1 MSTPQD
7 LELNTGSLKPPA
19 PAGLLASAVANYI
32 HSAHEP
38 MNVLEA
44 RPRDPRASMARKLDD
59 VAARQT
65 DAAAILKS
73 IHGLRGWMSWIMAI
87 GMILAIVAGALAA
100 VGSLDVEG
108 DEPVNIFWL
117 LGAILGGQTVLL
129 ILWLLMLVFGGRL
142 LRRWSIGGFLLG
154 FSSWIAAR
162 VGIGGGSAGSSRR
175 RQVQSAA
182 AAVAETDF
190 GGSRTRWLL
199 GTLTNL
205 AWLAFNLGLL
215 GSLIGALYV
224 RQFDFGWETTIGSDT
239 TFERAAE
246 IVSIAPEW
254 VGFDVPDQKQVLE
267 ARIDPGT
274 GQLAVESET
283 TRKAFSS
290 LLIGSVVIY
299 GLAPRFLLF
308 VICLM
313 IWQTTRKRWR
323 PSVDSTRFT
332 LLRRLTEP
340 QAVQVDADDPGT
352 ADNSPQEEEDPPPLD
367 RQTIGSA
374 IIGIELQT
382 PSCGWP
388 PPCGAPTED
397 LGMVESRED
406 RIATVRMLRYSS
418 TLPARLVIFAD
429 ISTTPDRGIV
439 RSIELVHEAA
449 EQPKL
454 IVILSGGARFRN
466 RVDASALE
474 RRVGDWR
481 EMVKNLGVGGKI
493 HELDLDN
500 LTAASR
506 AQLSEAVSGSARPN
520 LPIERGPVASIDAAF
535 AEISAQ
541 VRRWHD
547 APTEKE
553 RLTLHKAVARCV
565 GAETGGRLQG
575 APTIEALTR
584 DPREAI
590 VEAGRGVLAMLPP
603 RLLASGRWASIG
615 GTVGALACLAT
626 AGTVAPA
633 VLAALPV
640 WLATGAA
647 SGAGLA
653 ALKSSDKV
661 DGTDD
666 LLESE
671 GMCRGE
677 AIAGAAMHTVLLTF
691 QGRGER
697 TIQEIMEKVF
707 QGDPPDLPDSESAA
721 HALSRWRSKIVIAH
735 HESRTS

>member
-7 LELNTGSLKPPA
+7 LEVNTESFEPPA

-38 MNVLEA
+38 MNMVDA

-59 VAARQT
+59 VASSQT
-65 DAAAILKS
+65 DASAIAKS
-73 IHGLRGWMSWIMAI
+73 IHGLRGWMHWIMAI
-87 GMILAIVAGALAA
+87 GMILSVAAGALAA

-108 DEPVNIFWL
+108 GDPVNIFWL
-117 LGAILGGQTVLL
+117 LGAVLGGQTILL

-154 FSSWIAAR
+154 FSSWVAAR
-162 VGIGGGSAGSSRR
+162 VGIGGGSTGSSRK

-205 AWLAFNLGLL
+205 AWLAFNIGLL

-224 RQFDFGWETTIGSDT
+224 RQFDFGWETTIGSDAA
-239 TFERAAE
+239 FERATE
-246 IVSIAPEW
+246 FVSIAPEW
-254 VGFDVPDQKQVLE
+254 VGFEVPDQAQVLE

-274 GQLAVESET
+274 GQLTAENET

-308 VICLM
+308 MICLM
-313 IWQTTRKRWR
+313 IWRTTRRRWR
-323 PSVDSTRFT
+323 PSVDSARFT

-340 QAVQVDADDPGT
+340 QAVKVDSDDTGIAENTP
-352 ADNSPQEEEDPPPLD
+352 PEEEEPPPVD

-374 IIGIELQT
+374 IIGIELHM

-388 PPCGAPTED
+388 PPCGAPVED

-406 RIATVRMLRYSS
+406 RIATVRMLRYST
-418 TLPARLVIFAD
+418 TLPARLVIIAD
-429 ISTTPDRGIV
+429 ISTTPDRGIA

-449 EQPKL
+449 DQPKL
-454 IVILSGGARFRN
+454 IVILSGGARFRD

-474 RRVGDWR
+474 RRIGDWR
-481 EMVKNLGVGGKI
+481 TMVKNMGVGGEI
-493 HELDLDN
+493 HEVDLDN

-547 APTEKE
+547 APTDKE
-553 RLTLHKAVARCV
+553 RLALHKAVARCAE
-565 GAETGGRLQG
+565 AETGGRLLG
-575 APTIEALTR
+575 TPTIEALTR

-590 VEAGRGVLAMLPP
+590 VEAGRGVLAMLPA

-653 ALKSSDKV
+653 ALKGPDESDA
-661 DGTDD
+661 TDE
-666 LLESE
+666 LMETE
-671 GMCRGE
+671 GRLRGE

-707 QGDPPDLPDSESAA
+707 QGDPPELPDSESAA
-721 HALSRWRSKIVIAH
+721 HALSRWRSKIVIAD
-735 HESRTS
+735 HESRSS

>member
-1 MSTPQD
+1 MSTTED
-7 LELNTGSLKPPA
+7 LEAKTESFQPPA
-19 PAGLLASAVANYI
+19 PAGLLASAVAHYI

-38 MNVLEA
+38 MKVVEA
-44 RPRDPRASMARKLDD
+44 RPRDPRAGILHRLDD
-59 VAARQT
+59 VASSQR
-65 DAAAILKS
+65 DAAAIAKS
-73 IHGLRGWMSWIMAI
+73 IHALRGWMTWIMAI
-87 GMILAIVAGALAA
+87 SMLLAVVAGALAA
-100 VGSLDVEG
+100 VGSLEVEG
-108 DEPVNIFWL
+108 DDPVNIFWL
-117 LGAILGGQTVLL
+117 LGAVLGGQTVLL
-129 ILWLLMLVFGGRL
+129 VLWLLLLVFGGRL

-154 FSSWIAAR
+154 FSSWVATR
-162 VGIGGGSAGSSRR
+162 VGGGGGSPGSSKR

-224 RQFDFGWETTIGSDT
+224 RQFDFGWETTIGTDA

-246 IVSIAPEW
+246 IVAIAPEW
-254 VGFDVPDQKQVLE
+254 IGFEVPDQKQVLD

-274 GQLAVESET
+274 GQLTAESET

-290 LLIGSVVIY
+290 LLIGSVIVY
-299 GLAPRFLLF
+299 GLIPRFVLF
-308 VICLM
+308 LGCFVL
-313 IWQTTRKRWR
+313 WRAARRRWR
-323 PSVDSTRFT
+323 PSVDSTRFSG
-332 LLRRLTEP
+332 LRRLTEP
-340 QAVQVDADDPGT
+340 QAVRVESEDPEGI
-352 ADNSPQEEEDPPPLD
+352 DNPPHEEEEPPPVD

-374 IIGIELQT
+374 VIGIELQT

-388 PPCGAPTED
+388 PPCGAPAED

-406 RIATVRMLRYSS
+406 RIATVRTLRYST
-418 TLPARLVIFAD
+418 TLPARLVVIAD
-429 ISTTPDRGIV
+429 VATTPDRGIA

-449 EQPKL
+449 DQPKL
-454 IVILSGGARFRN
+454 VVILTGGARFREGI
-466 RVDASALE
+466 DASALE
-474 RRVGDWR
+474 RRISDWR
-481 EMVKNLGVGGKI
+481 DLVKNLGVGGDL

-506 AQLSEAVSGSARPN
+506 AQLGEAVSGSARPN
-520 LPIERGPVASIDAAF
+520 LPIERGPIASVDAAF

-553 RLTLHKAVARCV
+553 RLALHKAVARCA
-565 GAETGGRLQG
+565 GADAGGRLQG
-575 APTIEALTR
+575 IPGVEALTS

-590 VEAGRGVLAMLPP
+590 MEAGRGVLAMLPP

-626 AGTVAPA
+626 AGAVAPA

-653 ALKSSDKV
+653 ALK
-661 DGTDD
+661 GTDD
-666 LLESE
+666 PVVKDDLVETE
-671 GMCRGE
+671 GRLRGE

-721 HALSRWRSKIVIAH
+721 HALSRWRSNIVIAD